1 MRVGKGAA
9 SLPQRMAQLAAKA
22 AGELL
27 LLCPRAVLEFEE
39 VEAEV
44 GAGAEEE
51 EGAGGGGAA
60 VEGGGA
66 AARRHEA
73 AAYRHHEAVR
83 GAWDRQMRQAFSGS
97 EDVRRHVKDR
107 LLLVQAGEGEGGG
120 TDRC

>member
-1 MRVGKGAA
+1 MRVGEVAA

-39 VEAEV
+39 VEPEVEPEV

-51 EGAGGGGAA
+51 GA
-60 VEGGGA
+60 EGGGA
-66 AARRHEA
+66 AARRHA
-73 AAYRHHEAVR
+73 DAYRHHEAAR
-83 GAWDRQMRQAFSGS
+83 GAWDRQMRGAFSGS

-107 LLLVQAGEGEGGG
+107 LLLVQVGGRGGG
-120 TDRC
+120 RGGATDRC

>member
-1 MRVGKGAA
+1 MRVGEVAA

-39 VEAEV
+39 VEPEVEPEV

-51 EGAGGGGAA
+51 GA
-60 VEGGGA
+60 EGGGA

-73 AAYRHHEAVR
+73 DAYRHHEAAR
-83 GAWDRQMRQAFSGS
+83 GAWDRQMRGAFSGS

-107 LLLVQAGEGEGGG
+107 LLLVQVGGRGGG
-120 TDRC
+120 RGGATDRC